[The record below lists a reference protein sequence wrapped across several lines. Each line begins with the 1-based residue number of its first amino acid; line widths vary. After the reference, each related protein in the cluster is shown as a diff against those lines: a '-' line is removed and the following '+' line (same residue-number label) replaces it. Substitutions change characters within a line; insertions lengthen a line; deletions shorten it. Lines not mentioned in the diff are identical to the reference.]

1 MTDSGKESNGQS
13 ETRPP
18 LIRVRDVM
26 TPSLHTISATETVR
40 AAIDIFKSA
49 GVSSLIIPRGG
60 DADELGLVTVRD
72 IAIQVIAEGR
82 PPDRVYVYEIMQKP
96 VLTVDAA
103 MDVKFAVRLL
113 TRFGLSRAVVLG
125 GAREPVGL
133 VTLRDMVLGH
143 AL

>member
-1 MTDSGKESNGQS
+1 MADPE
-13 ETRPP
+13 PP

-26 TPSLHTISATETVR
+26 TPSLHTIAATAPVR
-40 AAIDIFKSA
+40 EAIDVFKSS
-49 GVSSLIIPRGG
+49 GVSSLIVPRGG
-60 DADELGLVTVRD
+60 EADELGLITVRD
-72 IAIQVIAEGR
+72 IATEVVAEGR
-82 PPDRVYVYEIMQKP
+82 SPDRVYVYEIMQKP
-96 VLTVDAA
+96 VLTVDAV

-143 AL
+143 ASED